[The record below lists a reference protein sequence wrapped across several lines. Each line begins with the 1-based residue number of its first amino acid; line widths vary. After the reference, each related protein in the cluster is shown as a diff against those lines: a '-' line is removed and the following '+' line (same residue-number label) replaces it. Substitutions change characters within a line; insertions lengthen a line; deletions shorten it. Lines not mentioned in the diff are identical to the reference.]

1 MQSQRV
7 LGRMGARV
15 LEPEETK
22 RVSAGS
28 SIMLNTPIMTFIGTN
43 DPDFKPDY
51 FHD

>member
-7 LGRMGARV
+7 LGRAGARV
-15 LEPEETK
+15 LELEETK

-28 SIMLNTPIMTFIGTN
+28 SGVVNTALMSFIGTN

-51 FHD
+51 YK

>member
-7 LGRMGARV
+7 LGRAGARV
-15 LEPEETK
+15 LAPEETK

-28 SIMLNTPIMTFIGTN
+28 SIVLKTATMSFIGTN

-51 FHD
+51 FTD